1 MRASSLP
8 VYHDPTNFRS
18 LEVHRLWTRLGE
30 IRSVRF
36 VSVSQPGG
44 MGWNGNATGV
54 VEVHRDIQNQ
64 ILFTEIGTWHTHR
77 GTSLNFFNRYRW
89 TLNLQKHSIQ
99 LEHLRYGENQ
109 PVKLFD
115 LTFIKPS
122 QWISGKSHQCNA
134 DSYSAILRLDNK
146 QLNFDWKITGP
157 RKNEQISYI
166 YQ

>member
-1 MRASSLP
+1 
-8 VYHDPTNFRS
+8 
-18 LEVHRLWTRLGE
+18 
-30 IRSVRF
+30 
-36 VSVSQPGG
+36 

-54 VEVHRDIQNQ
+54 VEVHRDTQNQ

-77 GTSLNFFNRYRW
+77 GTSLNFFNRYQW

-115 LTFIKPS
+115 LTFIKPG